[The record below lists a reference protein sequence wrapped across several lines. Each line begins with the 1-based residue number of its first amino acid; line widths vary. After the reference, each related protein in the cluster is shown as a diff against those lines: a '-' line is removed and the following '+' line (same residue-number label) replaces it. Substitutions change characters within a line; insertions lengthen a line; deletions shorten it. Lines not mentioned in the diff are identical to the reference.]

1 MIEIELK
8 AHVYDVTALVAALSG
23 WAVFKKCCHKDDTYW
38 KDSRRQIQV
47 RIRGERILFSQ
58 DSLLNPSL
66 WPQSGFPAKEGGI
79 LSTLSLEFERGQG
92 KDEQVFVTYKRKK
105 LVDGSLEVNQEQE
118 FQVDRREPLEVFL
131 QDAGFSPHLRKEKLV
146 ASWEWED
153 VTLELCFIPGL
164 GNFLELEILSPGS
177 QPQMVADCHNKL
189 RGLLS
194 RCGIE
199 ESAIEG
205 RFYSQL
211 LEEVRGRG

>member
-1 MIEIELK
+1 MK

-66 WPQSGFPAKEGGI
+66 WPQSGFPAKEGRI

-164 GNFLELEILSPGS
+164 GNFLELEILSPSS

-199 ESAIEG
+199 ESTIEG

>member
-8 AHVYDVTALVAALSG
+8 AHVYDVASLMAALSD
-23 WAVFKKCCHKDDTYW
+23 WAVFKKCCHKDDSYW
-38 KDSRRQIQV
+38 KDSRRQIQI
-47 RIRGERILFSQ
+47 RIRSESVLFSQ
-58 DSLLNPSL
+58 VSHLNPSW
-66 WPQSGFPAKEGGI
+66 WPQVGFPETVTGLLAV
-79 LSTLSLEFERGQG
+79 LSQEFEKEQG
-92 KDEQVFVTYKRKK
+92 TEEQVFVTYKRKR
-105 LVDGSLEVNQEQE
+105 LVEGSLEVNREQE

-153 VTLELCFIPGL
+153 VTLELCFIPEL
-164 GNFLELEILSPGS
+164 GNFLELEILSPNAH
-177 QPQMVADCHNKL
+177 PQMVADCHNKL

-194 RCGIE
+194 RCGIA

-211 LEEVRGRG
+211 LDEVRCRG